1 MSHSLLD
8 PNQLHRY
15 FNRIKDDGNA
25 IQTLCALALDND
37 FPNIIDLA
45 DLPEVRR
52 LFKISDDATGLVVFN
67 LVQMLKHHPKYVK
80 HGEDLAAVHVDALHD
95 IAFMGMSV
103 DGQWGGV
110 QIHKNH
116 GGFDPDDLYPIVIC
130 HPALAG
136 KYEQAK
142 DLVSSSHYTAI
153 IHVNEKPTAAV
164 GSQQDERNKKG
175 LTRPSIT
182 HKRTRIVLGE
192 YPLEE
197 GKEIRDKA
205 KTILEAAKKESKAR
219 DLPEPTADDVKYV
232 WEQKKLR
239 KLTKKGSSYQSKP
252 AGFVNLVAYGLDLP
266 EFATDYNNSIALE
279 TMASSE
285 TEEDGKMSA
294 EELAASR
301 CQGLKIFR
309 IQHNK
314 TKIVLGEYPLEEG
327 KEIKDKAKTILVK
340 AKKEC
345 TARDLSEP
353 TVDDMKYVWEQLD
366 LRQIK
371 EREGR
376 GYQSKPAG
384 FVNLEA
390 YGLDLPE
397 FATDYN
403 NSIAL
408 ETMASSETEEDGK
421 MSAEELAASA
431 STSANVA
438 GRKRKNTNETNAETG
453 GVSNTI
459 QFALSSEQMEM
470 MQSLHSAEAAIA
482 AGKMNA
488 DEVFPNYAAVSN
500 AGMASANPS
509 NYAEV

>member
-1 MSHSLLD
+1 LAFSLHLHNKHSMSHSLLD

-164 GSQQDERNKKG
+164 GSYQDELNKKG

-252 AGFVNLVAYGLDLP
+252 AGFVILEAYGLDP
-266 EFATDYNNSIALE
+266 
-279 TMASSE
+279 
-285 TEEDGKMSA
+285 EEDGKMSA
-294 EELAASR
+294 EELAASASAE
-301 CQGLKIFR
+301 GLKIFR
-309 IQHNK
+309 IQHK
-314 TKIVLGEYPLEEG
+314 KIKIVLGEYPLKEG
-327 KEIKDKAKTILVK
+327 NEIKDKAKTILVK

-345 TARDLSEP
+345 TAKDLSEP

-384 FVNLEA
+384 FVNLES